1 LLSADFARGD
11 TKHSRRFP
19 FVQWDVFSK
28 VRLAGNPVI
37 VFPDARDLSDEE
49 MQAITQAPLCE
60 WIGHICREGAVA
72 DPAAGLVAMAL
83 YVRGE
88 IPGLLAVWFPA
99 EEAVNVSNHRDTLSA
114 IGTVAAAALE
124 NVRSVERLQAEN
136 ASLLDRLGD
145 RLRVVQQAA

>member
-1 LLSADFARGD
+1 MKSESGPSLFTAAVELS
-11 TKHSRRFP
+11 
-19 FVQWDVFSK
+19 
-28 VRLAGNPVI
+28 
-37 VFPDARDLSDEE
+37 
-49 MQAITQAPLCE
+49 QAPLCE
-60 WIGHICREGAVA
+60 WIGRICREGAVA

-88 IPGLLAVWFPA
+88 IAGLLAVWFPA
-99 EEAVNVSNHRDTLSA
+99 EEAVNVSDHRDTLSA